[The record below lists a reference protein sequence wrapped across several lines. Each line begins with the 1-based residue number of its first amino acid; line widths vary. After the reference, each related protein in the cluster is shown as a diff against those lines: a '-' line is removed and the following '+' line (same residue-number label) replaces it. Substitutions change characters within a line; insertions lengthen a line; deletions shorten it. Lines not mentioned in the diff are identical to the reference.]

1 MNFHLISVVAT
12 FVAGALQLG
21 AACYALRLNRLF
33 GAARVGWSLFSAF
46 SLLALIQWV
55 PNLASLPPVVET
67 AGGVDLLYAVVSLL
81 IFISMVHIEAV
92 IQERKKLQDQE
103 RRLRAELEEEVKKKT
118 GYLQRAIEGLQA
130 EIDERRRVEEENL
143 CLRILSPA
151 MPGATTSRNSQT
163 QTNCLPA
170 FERRPPDAGKQ

>member
-1 MNFHLISVVAT
+1 MNFNFISVVAT

-46 SLLALIQWV
+46 ALLALIQWV
-55 PNLASLPPVVET
+55 PSFTSLPPVIET

-81 IFISMVHIEAV
+81 IFTSLFHIEAV
-92 IQERKKLQDQE
+92 IKERKKLQDRE
-103 RRLRAELEEEVKKKT
+103 RQLRAELEEEVKKKT
-118 GYLQRAIEGLQA
+118 RYLQLAIEGLQA
-130 EIDERRRVEEENL
+130 EIDERRRVEEENQ

-151 MPGATTSRNSQT
+151 VPGATTTRNSQT
-163 QTNCLPA
+163 QTNFPSRL
-170 FERRPPDAGKQ
+170 